1 MSNPAVVEL
10 KNGAM
15 SIGSYRLEDNI
26 GESIHLH
33 IGDWRFDM
41 TVKELEQLSQ
51 KSEGILDSFLNIEGF
66 SCRDVDPL
74 FLSQISAFLPD
85 LVEVRKEKIQLSK
98 LRVYKW
104 VGFILFLKNIASS
117 KVYKAY
123 CGDAKADDR
132 YVQVNKRGESNKDR
146 RDKMLD
152 SIRTNG
158 YPYDNKYI
166 ILFNDQNI
174 IRDGQ
179 HRAAALY
186 YLYGDKEVEVV
197 RFIFADNKHSVS
209 WKSVFKRIKVRNVKS
224 AMKVTAKKMIR
235 TCKSLR
241 KSIFMKL
248 HARRLKEFL

>member
-15 SIGSYRLEDNI
+15 SIGGYRLEDNI

-41 TVKELEQLSQ
+41 TVAELEELSK

-85 LVEVRKEKIQLSK
+85 LVEVRKEKIKLSQLQ
-98 LRVYKW
+98 VYKW
-104 VGFILFLKNIASS
+104 VGFLLFLKNINAS

-123 CGDAKADDR
+123 RGDTKADDK
-132 YVQVNKRGESNKDR
+132 YVQINKTGESNKDR
-146 RDKMLD
+146 RDKMLE
-152 SIRTNG
+152 SIKTNG
-158 YPYDNKYI
+158 YPYENKYI

-186 YLYGDKEVEVV
+186 YLYGDKEVEVL

-209 WKSVFKRIKVRNVKS
+209 WKSVFKRIKIREVKA
-224 AMKVTAKKMIR
+224 AMKKTAKKGIR
-235 TCKSLR
+235 TYKALKKKCFMALHKGKLR
-241 KSIFMKL
+241 EYM
-248 HARRLKEFL
+248 

>member
-15 SIGSYRLEDNI
+15 SIGGYRLEDNI

-41 TVKELEQLSQ
+41 TVAELEELSK

-85 LVEVRKEKIQLSK
+85 LVEVRKEKIKLSE
-98 LRVYKW
+98 LQVYKW
-104 VGFILFLKNIASS
+104 VGFVLFLKNIASS

-146 RDKMLD
+146 RDKMLE
-152 SIRTNG
+152 SIKTNG
-158 YPYDNKYI
+158 YPYENKYI

-186 YLYGDKEVEVV
+186 YLYGDEEVEVL
-197 RFIFADNKHSVS
+197 RIIFADNKHNVS
-209 WKSVFKRIKVRNVKS
+209 WKSFFKHIRIRNIKG
-224 AMKVTAKKMIR
+224 AMKATAKKMIKAYKAFR
-235 TCKSLR
+235 RSL
-241 KSIFMKL
+241 FMKL
-248 HARRLKEFL
+248 HGRRLKEFL